1 MEILLANFS
10 NYSLQGCKIKATSF
24 LRHYIWQRWG
34 ASFSLCDKWVQHVSI
49 RRPSSWFMGCIL
61 KLHSQ
66 WSRGSVNTKWE
77 AFEKDILEALWP
89 KGKTMSRLHK
99 IKSKSGRGWRTWYHI
114 TSPFLP
120 CFYQGCAEVISVMA
134 TTEIFIV
141 FLLFGLVTQVVLWAQ
156 FAPHFRDMN
165 EILIIS
171 NIFIC
176 SLKACRLISSLLSCY
191 WSQENYT
198 KIHSDGYL

>member
-10 NYSLQGCKIKATSF
+10 NYSLHGCKVKATSF
-24 LRHYIWQRWG
+24 LRHYIWQRWDR
-34 ASFSLCDKWVQHVSI
+34 SFSLRDKWVQHVSI
-49 RRPSSWFMGCIL
+49 RRLSLWDACL
-61 KLHSQ
+61 KVHSQ
-66 WSRGSVNTKWE
+66 WPRSSVNAKWE
-77 AFEKDILEALWP
+77 AIAKDIWTLFGP
-89 KGKTMSRLHK
+89 KAKQCPGCTRLK
-99 IKSKSGRGWRTWYHI
+99 AIAADAGRLAIISLLHSYPI
-114 TSPFLP
+114 FSS
-120 CFYQGCAEVISVMA
+120 CAEVISVMA
-134 TTEIFIV
+134 TAEIFIF

-176 SLKACRLISSLLSCY
+176 SVKACGLISSLLSCY
-191 WSQENYT
+191 WNQENYT